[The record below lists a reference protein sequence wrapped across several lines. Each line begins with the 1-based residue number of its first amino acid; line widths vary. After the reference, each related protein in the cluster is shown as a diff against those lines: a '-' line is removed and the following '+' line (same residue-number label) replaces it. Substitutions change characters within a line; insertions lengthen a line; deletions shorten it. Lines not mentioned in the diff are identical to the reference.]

1 MSIFKLQ
8 HGMAGHKM
16 VLRRSNMRKRMSAL
30 GQKQTSRLVRAMS
43 ALPPKADI
51 EPRSRDVRFVPKA
64 DSCTA
69 ANSRAGDDPAGL
81 TTGER
86 TDRGDGRSE
95 RDSARA
101 QQGVMLC
108 AAATP
113 AMIGI

>member
-1 MSIFKLQ
+1 
-8 HGMAGHKM
+8 
-16 VLRRSNMRKRMSAL
+16 MSAL
-30 GQKQTSRLVRAMS
+30 GQKRTLGKVRLMS
-43 ALPPKADI
+43 ALHRRADI
-51 EPRSRDVRFVPKA
+51 GTRSRNVRFVPKA

-69 ANSRAGDDPAGL
+69 ANSRAGNDPAGL

-86 TDRGDGRSE
+86 TDRGDGSSE
-95 RDSARA
+95 RESARA